1 MRKAKRSEMPGGFT
15 RRKPPIEIDGFR
27 ADSIHNPSMT
37 EHERAVE
44 ALARMKELEA
54 KKKKK
59 MVSVRIDSRTV
70 VSSCSKKRLAEIQK
84 SIEKNR

>member
-1 MRKAKRSEMPGGFT
+1 MRKAKRSETPGGFT
-15 RRKPPIEIDGFR
+15 RRKPPIEIDGHR

-54 KKKKK
+54 KKK
-59 MVSVRIDSRTV
+59 MLSVRIDSRTV
-70 VSSCSKKRLAEIQK
+70 VSSCSNKLLEQLCEDIRKA
-84 SIEKNR
+84 NP

>member
-15 RRKPPIEIDGFR
+15 RRKPPIEIDGHR

-54 KKKKK
+54 KKK
-59 MVSVRIDSRTV
+59 MVSVRIGRTV

-84 SIEKNR
+84 SIEKNK

>member
-1 MRKAKRSEMPGGFT
+1 MPGGFT
-15 RRKPPIEIDGFR
+15 RRKPPIEIDGHR

-54 KKKKK
+54 KKK

-70 VSSCSKKRLAEIQK
+70 VSSCSKKRLDQLCEDIRKA
-84 SIEKNR
+84 NP

>member
-1 MRKAKRSEMPGGFT
+1 MPGGFT
-15 RRKPPIEIDGFR
+15 RRKPPMEIDGHR

-54 KKKKK
+54 KKK

-70 VSSCSKKRLAEIQK
+70 VSSCSKKRLEQLCEDIRKA
-84 SIEKNR
+84 NP

>member
-1 MRKAKRSEMPGGFT
+1 MPGGFT
-15 RRKPPIEIDGFR
+15 RRKPPIEIDDHR

-54 KKKKK
+54 KKK

-70 VSSCSKKRLAEIQK
+70 VSSCSKKRLDQLCEDIRKA
-84 SIEKNR
+84 NP